1 MKEFLTQQLW
11 PCNTWLCMPLASRAP
26 EQWLEQCWTPSSG
39 RESLRILLQT
49 EPARLQSIL
58 ILESLLLVEE
68 RTKTQRT
75 QTLQCLSQALKP
87 QGCPAGGHQPPRA
100 QCPAGHAAHGPT
112 GGPSS
117 REALRL
123 SCQRSSQ
130 ADSKLVQLDCK
141 SCWDSFWFGNDSSV
155 PFRYSREKKKK
166 SWICSHLRK
175 TLCFPSDPFS
185 VTQGCQV
192 YPGACLH
199 FALWLQQSW
208 IP

>member
-1 MKEFLTQQLW
+1 MKGFLTQQLW

-49 EPARLQSIL
+49 EFARLQSIL

-100 QCPAGHAAHGPT
+100 QCPAGHAAHGPA

-155 PFRYSREKKKK
+155 PFRYSRKKKK
-166 SWICSHLRK
+166 ILDLFSSEKNPL
-175 TLCFPSDPFS
+175 LPFW
-185 VTQGCQV
+185 
-192 YPGACLH
+192 P
-199 FALWLQQSW
+199 F
-208 IP
+208 